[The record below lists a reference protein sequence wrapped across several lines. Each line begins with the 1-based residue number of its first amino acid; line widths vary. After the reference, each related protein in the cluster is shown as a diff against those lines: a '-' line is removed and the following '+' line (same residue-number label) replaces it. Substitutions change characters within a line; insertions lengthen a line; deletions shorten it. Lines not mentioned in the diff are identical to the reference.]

1 MYERLRRPRSQAI
14 YDKSKTTSNYDRL
27 DNNNPAKIQFQKM
40 RESYVETLKHGKLN
54 LVKGRSSLSE
64 GFDLN
69 LPAVPESISDPKKVI
84 EPPIFHESAFISQN
98 FDEVQFFENPLSLIN
113 FQEYIGQFKDDE
125 FKNLTMKDIYGF
137 DPADYDAHEKK
148 NRELKQLFKG
158 AINDKDLYEYYK
170 LKQNESEEM
179 KERFKIINSHVD
191 KIENIMLF
199 DDYIKFFFK
208 KDLVMNL
215 K

>member
-1 MYERLRRPRSQAI
+1 MHETLRRPRSQAV
-14 YDKSKTTSNYDRL
+14 YDKIKTISNYEKL
-27 DNNNPAKIQFQKM
+27 DTNNPAKIQFHKM
-40 RESYVETLKHGKLN
+40 RETYIETVRHGKLI
-54 LVKGRSSLSE
+54 LSRGRSSMGESMD
-64 GFDLN
+64 FN
-69 LPAVPESISDPKKVI
+69 LPPVPESISDISKVF

-113 FQEYIGQFKDDE
+113 FQEYIGQFKEEE
-125 FKNLTMKDIYGF
+125 FKTLAMKDIYGF
-137 DPADYDAHEKK
+137 DPADYDLYEKK

-179 KERFKIINSHVD
+179 KERFKIINSHID

-199 DDYIKFFFK
+199 EDYIKFFFK
-208 KDLVMNL
+208 KESIVNL

>member
-1 MYERLRRPRSQAI
+1 MYERLRRPRRQAV
-14 YDKSKTTSNYDRL
+14 YDKIKTISNYEKL
-27 DNNNPAKIQFQKM
+27 DNNNPAKIEFQKN
-40 RESYVETLKHGKLN
+40 RESYVETMKQGKPN
-54 LVKGRSSLSE
+54 LIRGRSSCSDNMD
-64 GFDLN
+64 FN
-69 LPAVPESISDPKKVI
+69 LPPVPESISDSNKVI

-113 FQEYIGQFKDDE
+113 FQEYLGQFKEEE
-125 FKNLTMKDIYGF
+125 FKTISYKDIYGF
-137 DPADYDAHEKK
+137 DPADYDVHEKK

-179 KERFKIINSHVD
+179 KERFKIINSHID

-208 KDLVMNL
+208 KDLIVNL